1 MTTFSNNKLT
11 MVSIF
16 TSIIALLLVALVV
29 WVHLSTQQ
37 QVYQLQFKLHSM
49 QKDLD
54 NAKSLSPEIAQLHEH
69 IQRIEEK
76 LSATEAKP
84 SKPSISTPIIKTIT
98 PNTSVQKVKQITKL
112 DVAPKPISHWMVV
125 IASFDSL
132 KKAKQYQN
140 SKKIYELHSTITRV
154 KLKNGTWYRIVRSG
168 FTNLDEAKNFSKKI
182 KKLGFRDTWIQR
194 RP

>member
-16 TSIIALLLVALVV
+16 TSIIALLLVALVI

-37 QVYQLQFKLHSM
+37 HVQQLQFKLQSM
-49 QKDLD
+49 QKDVD

-84 SKPSISTPIIKTIT
+84 SSATLPTSVIKTIT
-98 PNTSVQKVKQITKL
+98 LNTAVQKLEQTTKV
-112 DVAPKPISHWMVV
+112 DIAPTPNAQWMVI
-125 IASFDSL
+125 IASFDHL
-132 KKAKQYQN
+132 EKAKKYQQ
-140 SKKIYELHSTITRV
+140 SKKSSELHSIITRV

-168 FTNLDEAKNFSKKI
+168 FTDQASAMAFTQKI
-182 KKLGFRDTWIQR
+182 KKLGFRNAWIQR